1 MDALLQEKS
10 KDKDNGNRNGNGN
23 GNMLALDSE
32 EFKKIQEELNR
43 SK

>member
-10 KDKDNGNRNGNGN
+10 KDKDNGNRNGN

>member
-23 GNMLALDSE
+23 GNMLALVSE

>member
-23 GNMLALDSE
+23 MLALVSE